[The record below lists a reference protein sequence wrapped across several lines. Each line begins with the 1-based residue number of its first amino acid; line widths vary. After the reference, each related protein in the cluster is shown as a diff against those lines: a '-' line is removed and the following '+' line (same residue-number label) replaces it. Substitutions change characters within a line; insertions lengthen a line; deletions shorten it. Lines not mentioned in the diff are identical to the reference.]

1 MGVNAKAAG
10 SVVLSRS
17 PRGLSVALMVIA
29 VDVLILGTVGGL
41 LGYFTMVLIAYG
53 GEFLKGYDSVEAVLS
68 LPMGWTAALLS
79 VVAFLLF
86 LRFDTTKQRTLSRN
100 LFRSAVIALA
110 SAFVATFSLY
120 LLVFLGSI

>member
-1 MGVNAKAAG
+1 MGVNAKPAA
-10 SVVLSRS
+10 SLVLSRS
-17 PRGLSVALMVIA
+17 PSGLSVVLMVIA

-79 VVAFLLF
+79 VVVFLLF
-86 LRFDTTKQRTLSRN
+86 LRFDRTKQRTLSRN
-100 LFRSAVIALA
+100 LFRSAVISVA